1 MIEIKS
7 YQEIDQMRDEASPM
21 RSNQTSPRRQ
31 WRKRVGGLFLIF
43 GCWVIG
49 QPVQAL
55 PDYLKIFAADP
66 LSRPELRTQ
75 CAVCHVDP
83 RGGGERTAFG
93 QAFAAAGHAVT
104 PALRQE
110 FPALFQQASLP
121 PVRFVEGSDSE
132 AIVTIEGREYAINTR
147 TKTVRELET
156 AAPPPVA
163 REEAKTAPVPTQS
176 DSVYRAADL
185 RLVNLP
191 TAIPIP
197 KGSLWT
203 DFTHRFPFGRPTNV
217 EGLFGLDAQALPSFG
232 FVYGLTDRIHL
243 GAYRSP
249 GDLGR
254 PIQVSIGANLFS
266 EQRGDALTAMVRLG
280 LEGRDNLRRQ
290 YTTSLEATIARSL
303 TRHAQLYIVPTLS
316 FGDRPFTA
324 NLNEEIPGTTAFAL
338 GSGIAVNVRPSV
350 ALLGEANY
358 RLTEAARYRD
368 LGQGIRRPVYGFG
381 IQKASVS
388 RRHAFTLTFSNGPGT
403 TFSQRS
409 QTRGLYFADD
419 SLRGLTIGFNLSRRL
434 F

>member
-1 MIEIKS
+1 
-7 YQEIDQMRDEASPM
+7 M
-21 RSNQTSPRRQ
+21 RSNQATLPRQ
-31 WRKRVGGLFLIF
+31 WRRRLGLLFLVVSGF
-43 GCWVIG
+43 AVA
-49 QPVQAL
+49 QPARAL

-83 RGGGERTAFG
+83 RGGGERNAFG
-93 QAFAAAGHAVT
+93 RAFAAAGHTVT
-104 PALRQE
+104 PALRRD
-110 FPALFQQASLP
+110 FPALFLQAPLP
-121 PVRFVEGSDSE
+121 PVRFVEGDAE

-147 TKTVRELET
+147 TKTVRELGA

-163 REEAKTAPVPTQS
+163 REEATTAPVPGAPRTKTEG
-176 DSVYRAADL
+176 VYQAADL
-185 RLVNLP
+185 RVVNLP

-232 FVYGLTDRIHL
+232 FVYGLTDRIQI

-254 PIQVSIGANLFS
+254 PIQLTVGASLFS
-266 EQRGDALTAMVRLG
+266 EQRGDALSTMVRFG
-280 LEGRDNLRRQ
+280 VEGRDNLRRQ
-290 YTTSLEATIARSL
+290 YTTSLEATVARSL
-303 TRHAQLYIVPTLS
+303 TRHAQLYVVPTLS
-316 FGDRPFTA
+316 FGDRPFIADLTS
-324 NLNEEIPGTTAFAL
+324 ETPGTTAFAL
-338 GSGIAVNVRPSV
+338 GVGLAVNVRPSM

-358 RLTEAARYRD
+358 RLTEAARYHEI
-368 LGQGIRRPVYGFG
+368 GQGIRRPVYGFG
-381 IQKASVS
+381 IQKASAS

-403 TFSQRS
+403 TLSQRS
-409 QTRGLYFADD
+409 QTRGLYFVDD

>member
-1 MIEIKS
+1 
-7 YQEIDQMRDEASPM
+7 M
-21 RSNQTSPRRQ
+21 RSNQAVLPRQ
-31 WRKRVGGLFLIF
+31 WRRRLGLLFLVVGGFA
-43 GCWVIG
+43 VA
-49 QPVQAL
+49 QPARAL

-83 RGGGERTAFG
+83 RGGGERNAFG
-93 QAFAAAGHAVT
+93 RAFAAAGHTVT
-104 PALRQE
+104 PALRRD
-110 FPALFQQASLP
+110 FPALFQQATVP
-121 PVRFVEGSDSE
+121 PVRFVEGDAE

-147 TKTVRELET
+147 TKTVRELGA

-163 REEAKTAPVPTQS
+163 REEATTAPVQTRS
-176 DSVYRAADL
+176 DSVYQAADL
-185 RLVNLP
+185 RVVNLP

-232 FVYGLTDRIHL
+232 FVYGVTDRIQI

-254 PIQVSIGANLFS
+254 PIQLTVGASLFS
-266 EQRGDALTAMVRLG
+266 EQRGDALSTMVRFG
-280 LEGRDNLRRQ
+280 VEGRDNLRRQ
-290 YTTSLEATIARSL
+290 YTTSLEATVARSL
-303 TRHAQLYIVPTLS
+303 TRHAQLYVVPTLS
-316 FGDRPFTA
+316 FGDRPFIADLTS
-324 NLNEEIPGTTAFAL
+324 ETPGTTAFAL
-338 GSGIAVNVRPSV
+338 GVGLAVNVRPSV

-358 RLTEAARYRD
+358 RLTEAARYHEI
-368 LGQGIRRPVYGFG
+368 GQGIRRPVYGFG
-381 IQKASVS
+381 IQKASAS

-403 TFSQRS
+403 TLSQRS
-409 QTRGLYFADD
+409 QTRGLYFVDD

>member
-1 MIEIKS
+1 
-7 YQEIDQMRDEASPM
+7 M
-21 RSNQTSPRRQ
+21 RSNQATLPRQ
-31 WRKRVGGLFLIF
+31 WRRRLGLLFLVVSGF
-43 GCWVIG
+43 AVA
-49 QPVQAL
+49 QPARAL

-83 RGGGERTAFG
+83 RGGGERNAFG
-93 QAFAAAGHAVT
+93 RAFAAAGHTVT
-104 PALRQE
+104 PALRRD
-110 FPALFQQASLP
+110 FPALFLQAPLP
-121 PVRFVEGSDSE
+121 PVRFVEGDAE

-147 TKTVRELET
+147 TKTVRELGA

-163 REEAKTAPVPTQS
+163 REEATTAPVPTRP
-176 DSVYRAADL
+176 DSVYQAADL
-185 RLVNLP
+185 RVVNLP

-203 DFTHRFPFGRPTNV
+203 DFTHRFPFGRPTNI

-232 FVYGLTDRIHL
+232 FVYGLTDRIQI

-254 PIQVSIGANLFS
+254 PIQLTVGASLFS
-266 EQRGDALTAMVRLG
+266 EQRGDALSTMVRFG
-280 LEGRDNLRRQ
+280 VEGRDNLRRQ
-290 YTTSLEATIARSL
+290 YTTSLEATVARSL
-303 TRHAQLYIVPTLS
+303 TRHAQLYVVPTLS
-316 FGDRPFTA
+316 FGDRPFIADLTS
-324 NLNEEIPGTTAFAL
+324 ETPGTTAFAL
-338 GSGIAVNVRPSV
+338 GVGLAVNVRPSM

-358 RLTEAARYRD
+358 RLTEAARYHEI
-368 LGQGIRRPVYGFG
+368 GQGIRRPVYGFG
-381 IQKASVS
+381 IQKASAS

-403 TFSQRS
+403 TLSQRS
-409 QTRGLYFADD
+409 QTRGLYFVDD

>member
-1 MIEIKS
+1 
-7 YQEIDQMRDEASPM
+7 M
-21 RSNQTSPRRQ
+21 RSNQAVLLRQ
-31 WRKRVGGLFLIF
+31 WRRRLGLLFLVVGGFA
-43 GCWVIG
+43 VA
-49 QPVQAL
+49 QPARAL

-83 RGGGERTAFG
+83 RGGGERNAFG
-93 QAFAAAGHAVT
+93 RAFAAAGHTVT
-104 PALRQE
+104 PALRRE
-110 FPALFQQASLP
+110 FPALFQQATVP
-121 PVRFVEGSDSE
+121 PVRFVEGDAE

-147 TKTVRELET
+147 TKTVRELGA

-163 REEAKTAPVPTQS
+163 REEATTAPVQTRS
-176 DSVYRAADL
+176 DSVYQAADL
-185 RLVNLP
+185 RVVNLP

-232 FVYGLTDRIHL
+232 FVYGVTDRIQI

-254 PIQVSIGANLFS
+254 PIQLTVGASLFS
-266 EQRGDALTAMVRLG
+266 EQRGDALSTMVRFG
-280 LEGRDNLRRQ
+280 VEGRDNLRRQ
-290 YTTSLEATIARSL
+290 YTTSLEATVARSL
-303 TRHAQLYIVPTLS
+303 TRRAQLYVVPTLS
-316 FGDRPFTA
+316 FGDRPFIADLTS
-324 NLNEEIPGTTAFAL
+324 ETPGTTAFAL
-338 GSGIAVNVRPSV
+338 GVGLAVNVRPSM

-358 RLTEAARYRD
+358 RLTEAARYHEI
-368 LGQGIRRPVYGFG
+368 GQGIRRPVYGFG
-381 IQKASVS
+381 IQKASAS

-403 TFSQRS
+403 TLSQRS
-409 QTRGLYFADD
+409 QTRGLYFVDD

>member
-1 MIEIKS
+1 
-7 YQEIDQMRDEASPM
+7 M
-21 RSNQTSPRRQ
+21 RSNQAVLLRQ
-31 WRKRVGGLFLIF
+31 WRRRLGLLFLVVGGFA
-43 GCWVIG
+43 VA
-49 QPVQAL
+49 QPARAL

-83 RGGGERTAFG
+83 RGGGERNAFG
-93 QAFAAAGHAVT
+93 RAFAAAGHTVT
-104 PALRQE
+104 PALRRD
-110 FPALFQQASLP
+110 FPALFQQATVP
-121 PVRFVEGSDSE
+121 PVRFVEGDAE

-147 TKTVRELET
+147 TKTVRELGA

-163 REEAKTAPVPTQS
+163 REEATTAPVQTRS
-176 DSVYRAADL
+176 DSVYQAADL
-185 RLVNLP
+185 RVVNLP

-232 FVYGLTDRIHL
+232 FVYGVTDRIQI

-254 PIQVSIGANLFS
+254 PIQLTVGASLFS
-266 EQRGDALTAMVRLG
+266 EQRGDALSTMVRFG
-280 LEGRDNLRRQ
+280 VEGRDNLRRQ
-290 YTTSLEATIARSL
+290 YTTSLEATVARSL
-303 TRHAQLYIVPTLS
+303 TRHAQLYVVPTLS
-316 FGDRPFTA
+316 FGDRPFIADLTS
-324 NLNEEIPGTTAFAL
+324 ETPGTTAFAL
-338 GSGIAVNVRPSV
+338 GVGLAVNVRPSM

-358 RLTEAARYRD
+358 RLTEAARYHEI
-368 LGQGIRRPVYGFG
+368 GQGIRRPVYGFG
-381 IQKASVS
+381 IQKASAS

-403 TFSQRS
+403 TLSQRS
-409 QTRGLYFADD
+409 QTRGLYFVDD